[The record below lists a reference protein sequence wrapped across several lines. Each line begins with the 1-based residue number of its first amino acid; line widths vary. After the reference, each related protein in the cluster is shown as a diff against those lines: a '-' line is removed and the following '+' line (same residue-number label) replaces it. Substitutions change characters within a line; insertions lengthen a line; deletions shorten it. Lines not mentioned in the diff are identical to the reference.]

1 MIKELLKEKIKNMLD
16 LSNIS
21 NKQKIILKNIGS
33 ILTNLNNKE
42 KFNKINDYE
51 FQIFSQFGDDG
62 IIQYLISN
70 IKNIER
76 KFVEFGVENYEEA
89 NTRLLLE
96 KDNWSGLIID
106 SSKKIFLTLKNRIF
120 SGKTS

>member
-33 ILTNLNNKE
+33 ILTSLNNKE

-70 IKNIER
+70 II
-76 KFVEFGVENYEEA
+76 G
-89 NTRLLLE
+89 
-96 KDNWSGLIID
+96 I
-106 SSKKIFLTLKNRIF
+106 
-120 SGKTS
+120 